1 MSSQP
6 SNAHGRA
13 VAGPDFRTLFEA
25 LPGAYCVLDPDLVI
39 VGASDAYLRDTRT
52 TRAAIVGRP
61 IAEIF
66 PGCPDPG
73 GPGSL
78 RASLDTVRAEQVAN
92 TMAVDRYEIPADA
105 AGGEP
110 DIRYWGVA
118 NIPVPGQGH
127 RLAWIIHALDD
138 VTDYIR
144 ASEDRASED
153 QASDDQASQDQ
164 AGSPAPPGTELGRIQ
179 RVETDLL
186 GLSQDLQQ
194 ANRALREDNE
204 SLRAAYDAKKEYLD
218 RLSHEF
224 RTPLNTILGFGELLG
239 LDALSAEQHEWV
251 TMTLQASRHLVQLMD
266 EARDVAQIE
275 DRTLTLSM
283 EAVTVPGLV
292 ADVLEMVRPL
302 AMSEGVQLG
311 RPPRSTAGQY
321 VRADE
326 QRLRQIL
333 LNLLS
338 NAVKDNHP
346 GGRVTVTVEDQPGD
360 QVRIS
365 VTDTGRG
372 MASQD
377 EGRLFLPFERLDAAP
392 AGVGGT
398 GLGLTLS
405 RNLTEAMGGTTGVTS
420 TPGHGSTFWIELPAT
435 EPVAV
440 SQAAIDRDE
449 IVSSREYATAKTILY
464 VEDMVEN
471 VRLVEQILRQRPSI
485 TMLPA
490 MLAEVALDLARQ
502 HRPDLI
508 LLDLRLPDMPGEE
521 VLRRLRADARTLGI
535 PVIILTADAT
545 QQRSD
550 QLRADGVMDYLIKP
564 IDVRGLL
571 RTVDAALG
579 EEWSGSHAPAR
590 EPRAPAAR
598 RTFSSHRY

>member
-66 PGCPDPG
+66 PDCPDPG

-110 DIRYWGVA
+110 EIRYWRVA

-144 ASEDRASED
+144 AGE
-153 QASDDQASQDQ
+153 DQASQDQ
-164 AGSPAPPGTELGRIQ
+164 ASQDQASSPAPPGTELGRIQ
-179 RVETDLL
+179 RIETDLL

-204 SLRAAYDAKKEYLD
+204 SLRAAYDDKKEFLD
-218 RLSHEF
+218 RLSHEL

-251 TMTLQASRHLVQLMD
+251 AMTLQASRHLVQLMD

-283 EAVTVPGLV
+283 EAVPVPGLV
-292 ADVLEMVRPL
+292 ADVLEIVRPL

-311 RPPRSTAGQY
+311 RPPRSTASQY

-326 QRLRQIL
+326 QRLRQVL

-360 QVRIS
+360 QLRIS

-392 AGVGGT
+392 AGVGSA

-405 RNLTEAMGGTTGVTS
+405 RNLTEAMGGTTGITS

-449 IVSSREYATAKTILY
+449 VVNSRGYATAKTILY

-471 VRLVEQILRQRPSI
+471 VRLVQQILRHRPSI
-485 TMLPA
+485 TILPA

-521 VLRRLRADARTLGI
+521 VLRRLRADARTLDI
-535 PVIILTADAT
+535 PVIILSADAT
-545 QQRSD
+545 QQRID
-550 QLRADGVMDYLIKP
+550 QLRADGVMDYLVKP

-579 EEWSGSHAPAR
+579 EVRSGSQAPAR
-590 EPRAPAAR
+590 ERRAPAAR
-598 RTFSSHRY
+598 RTFSSHHY